1 MLNMEK
7 TENGSGV
14 YISGDYEDLFALRE
28 AVSDLA
34 GDKNSYEGYEEVH
47 AVVQHFAFEL
57 LHAYR
62 AERDGFKSNFD
73 TPCYK
78 FPMLFPELIFIAD
91 ALNDYIILS
100 ESAEFYVDRMEDK
113 NFLVAQKIKERKYLY
128 KSYIR
133 FFQASVYDALRK
145 YIGDDEFKKAEEFTD
160 FIKICQRGELRY
172 RDFCRDWVDI
182 MNVRYLNSWA
192 SEELLAE
199 TVKKL
204 AVRDEEYISKE
215 RAMKEHS
222 KDGNISLFFGILEE
236 IQYPDDWEW

>member
-1 MLNMEK
+1 MLNVEI
-7 TENGSGV
+7 TENYNGI

-28 AVSDLA
+28 AVSGFA
-34 GDKNSYEGYEEVH
+34 GDRTSYEGYGEVH
-47 AVVQHFAFEL
+47 SVVQHFAFEL

-78 FPMLFPELIFIAD
+78 FPMLFPEAFFVAD

-100 ESAEFYVDRMEDK
+100 ESDEFYVDKMEEK
-113 NFLVAQKIKERKYLY
+113 NSSVAQKIKDKLY
-128 KSYIR
+128 VNKSYIR
-133 FFQASVYDALRK
+133 FFQALIYDAVRRHMEMEDFEKIKTL
-145 YIGDDEFKKAEEFTD
+145 TD
-160 FIKICQRGELRY
+160 FEEICRKKTLRY
-172 RDFCRDWVDI
+172 RGFCKDWLDI
-182 MNVRYLNSWA
+182 MNIRYINDGGSG
-192 SEELLAE
+192 
-199 TVKKL
+199 KKL
-204 AVRDEEYISKE
+204 AEVIEKLAVKDEEYLSKE